1 MKTNRA
7 LFHLATYSLLA
18 ATTAIGCGDMD
29 ATELDEDVWESEE
42 SLLMAPS
49 QAEADSTINSAYSTW
64 KTKYVT
70 SSGAGGFLRV
80 QRPENAND
88 TVSEGIAYGMLLAAY
103 LADKPTFD
111 GLWGYAKSHLDG
123 NGLMHWQINASNSV
137 IGWNAATDSDE
148 DMALALIVAEKAWG
162 ATYGV
167 EAKALLGRILQHEV
181 ESGTNVLKPGDAWG
195 GSSVTNPSYFAPGY
209 YRVFKAYTGEAR
221 WESVAASC
229 YQIIANLNA
238 NTGAGT
244 TGLLPDWTTA
254 AGNPASGMGF
264 DYRYDA
270 ARVPWRLAVDAVWYG
285 TPQAIAQLDK
295 LNTFWKS
302 VGVGNIKDG
311 YTVSGNLIG
320 QWHNATFVGMAAAGA
335 AVSPDAAFKTAMW
348 NEIKNFQS
356 ENYYNDSLRVLAL
369 LFMGDRMPNPVGGSS
384 PPPSQ
389 NAAPSVNVTAPSN
402 GGSFSAPA
410 SISIQASANDSD
422 GTVSKVEFFA
432 GAVKLGEDTTAPYS
446 YTWSNVAAGSY
457 AITAKATDNAGAT
470 TTSSVVAVTVNDP
483 GQPPP
488 SGGGALSVQY
498 RAGDTNASDNQIRPH
513 LNIVNAGASSVPL
526 SELKIRYWYTSDG
539 ANGQQSA
546 CDYAVVGSSNVTRQ
560 FTAVSPARSGADT
573 YIEVGFT
580 SAAGSVAAGGQSGE
594 IQLRF
599 NKDNWSNYNEAND
612 YSCDP
617 TKTSFANHTK
627 VTLYRN
633 GALVWGTEP

>member
-1 MKTNRA
+1 M
-7 LFHLATYSLLA
+7 
-18 ATTAIGCGDMD
+18 
-29 ATELDEDVWESEE
+29 
-42 SLLMAPS
+42 
-49 QAEADSTINSAYSTW
+49 
-64 KTKYVT
+64 
-70 SSGAGGFLRV
+70 GG
-80 QRPENAND
+80 QRPRGCPNATVRNLREERPRAARGDFVDHPRDRSERTPFRGAAGDRLESSAISGVIDVAQELLWPRANDASPERAGRSSRSPHEDESRLLPPRNVQPSRGDPGDRLRRYGCTRARRGRVGGREPAHGAEPSRCGQRDQQRLQHVEDEVRDGLGGGRLPARAAARNSND
-88 TVSEGIAYGMLLAAY
+88 TVSEGIAYGMLLSAY
-103 LADKPTFD
+103 LGDKPTFD
-111 GLWGYAKSHLDG
+111 GLWGYAKSHFDG

-162 ATYGV
+162 ASYG
-167 EAKALLGRILQHEV
+167 ADATTLLGRILQHEV

-209 YRVFKAYTGEAR
+209 YRAFKAYTGDAR

-229 YQIIANLNA
+229 YQIIANLNTK
-238 NTGAGT
+238 TGAGT

-254 AGNPASGMGF
+254 AGTQASGMGF

-295 LNTFWKS
+295 LNTFWKG

-311 YTVSGNLIG
+311 YTVSGGLLG
-320 QWHNATFVGMAAAGA
+320 QWHNATFVGMAASGA
-335 AVSPDAAFKTAMW
+335 AVSSDAAFKTAMW
-348 NEIKNFQS
+348 NETKNFQS

-369 LFMGDRMPNPVGGSS
+369 LFMGDRMPNPVGGST

-389 NAAPSVNVTAPSN
+389 NAAPSVSVTAPSN
-402 GGSFSAPA
+402 GGTFTTPA
-410 SISIQASANDSD
+410 SITIQASASDSD

-432 GAVKLGEDTTAPYS
+432 GAVKLGEDTTAPYA

-457 AITAKATDNAGAT
+457 AITAKATDNAGAS

-483 GQPPP
+483 SQPPP
-488 SGGGALSVQY
+488 VGGGSLSVQY

-513 LNIVNAGASSVPL
+513 LNIVNTGASSVPL

-546 CDYAVVGSSNVTRQ
+546 CDYAVVG
-560 FTAVSPARSGADT
+560 ART
-573 YIEVGFT
+573 
-580 SAAGSVAAGGQSGE
+580 
-594 IQLRF
+594 
-599 NKDNWSNYNEAND
+599 
-612 YSCDP
+612 
-617 TKTSFANHTK
+617 
-627 VTLYRN
+627 
-633 GALVWGTEP
+633 